1 MKKHIFML
9 AVALLT
15 AATAQA
21 QVALRPYVGVNSSK
35 LTGNLDTATFKN
47 QVGFQIGA
55 DLQIGNKFYVQPG
68 VQLEFRQNTIDPR
81 VDEDQKLNR
90 SMLRIP
96 VVVGYSFGEVD
107 GDFAFRVFTGP
118 NAAINLS
125 SKTDDGS
132 IIEDEDIKS
141 AIFGWNAG
149 LGVDISIIFVDLG
162 YEFGL
167 SEVFENVDG
176 TVRNNLFYANAGLRI
191 RF

>member
-1 MKKHIFML
+1 MKKHFFIL
-9 AVALLT
+9 ATVLLT
-15 AATAQA
+15 AATART
-21 QVALRPYVGVNSSK
+21 QVALRPYVGANSSK
-35 LTGNLDTATFKN
+35 LTGDLDTATFKS

-55 DLQIGNKFYVQPG
+55 DLQIGKKFYVQPG
-68 VQLEFRQNTIDPR
+68 IQLEFRQKKIDPR
-81 VDEDQKLNR
+81 VEDDQKLNR

-125 SKTDDGS
+125 SKTDDDS
-132 IIEDEDIKS
+132 IIEDGDIKS
-141 AIFGWNAG
+141 AVFGWNAG
-149 LGVDISIIFVDLG
+149 LGVDFSIIFIDLG

-167 SEVFENVDG
+167 SEVFDNVDG
-176 TVRNNLFYANAGLRI
+176 AVRNNLFYGNAGLRI

>member
-1 MKKHIFML
+1 ML
-9 AVALLT
+9 ALALLT

-21 QVALRPYVGVNSSK
+21 QVALRPYVGANSSK
-35 LTGNLDTATFKN
+35 LTENLDTATFKN

-81 VDEDQKLNR
+81 VDDDQKLNR

-125 SKTDDGS
+125 SKTDDDS
-132 IIEDEDIKS
+132 IIEKDDIKS

-149 LGVDISIIFVDLG
+149 LGVDISIIFIDLG

-176 TVRNNLFYANAGLRI
+176 AVRNNLFYANAGVRI

>member
-1 MKKHIFML
+1 MKKHILML

-35 LTGNLDTATFKN
+35 LTENLDTATFKN
-47 QVGFQIGA
+47 QLGVQVGA

-68 VQLEFRQNTIDPR
+68 VQLEFRQNKIDPR
-81 VDEDQKLNR
+81 VDDDQKLNR

-107 GDFAFRVFTGP
+107 GDFSFRVFTGP

-125 SKTDDGS
+125 SKTDDDP
-132 IIEDEDIKS
+132 IIEEDDIKS

-149 LGVDISIIFVDLG
+149 LGVDISIIFIDLG

-176 TVRNNLFYANAGLRI
+176 AVRNNLFYANAGVRI

>member
-15 AATAQA
+15 AATART

-96 VVVGYSFGEVD
+96 VVVGYSFGEID
-107 GDFAFRVFTGP
+107 GNFAFRVFTGP

-132 IIEDEDIKS
+132 IIEDEDITS